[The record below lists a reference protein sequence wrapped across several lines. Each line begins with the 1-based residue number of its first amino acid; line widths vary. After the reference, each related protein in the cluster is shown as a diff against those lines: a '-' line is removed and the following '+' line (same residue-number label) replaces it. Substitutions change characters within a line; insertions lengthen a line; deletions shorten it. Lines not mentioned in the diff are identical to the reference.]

1 MGSGASKTARRSLKP
16 SRVTATEP
24 INKIRLPDSH
34 RTNGQNSASYY
45 SQISLAICVEIEQD
59 AGDPHFLA
67 NLSRLGPVR
76 VNHSMET
83 TRPVGYV
90 FLLSRCWR

>member
-1 MGSGASKTARRSLKP
+1 MGSAASKTARRCLKP
-16 SRVTATEP
+16 GRVTEAKPT
-24 INKIRLPDSH
+24 NKKRLPDS
-34 RTNGQNSASYY
+34 RRSKGQNSTSYY

-76 VNHSMET
+76 VNHSKET
-83 TRPVGYV
+83 TRPVGY
-90 FLLSRCWR
+90 FLLLSRCW